1 MNYHTAYL
9 ASLSDADLREYA
21 ILAQGG
27 ISELQENYPFI
38 VSSFGGTK
46 QEYMSWMLKF
56 SLINQLSQSRQ
67 RGNGYWVEG
76 PLGYPAQWKIRC
88 NMSTP
93 MMLDSSDDESQAMDV
108 DETPIESL
116 QKLSLE
122 EIYPILRIFNTITY
136 LLH

>member
-1 MNYHTAYL
+1 M
-9 ASLSDADLREYA
+9 LR
-21 ILAQGG
+21 
-27 ISELQENYPFI
+27 
-38 VSSFGGTK
+38 
-46 QEYMSWMLKF
+46 F

-76 PLGYPAQWKIRC
+76 PPGYPAQWKIRC

-93 MMLDSSDDESQAMDV
+93 MMLDSSDDDSQAMDV

-116 QKLSLE
+116 QKLSVE

-136 LLH
+136 PLH

>member
-1 MNYHTAYL
+1 MDVEILTDKSAFSI
-9 ASLSDADLREYA
+9 ASKGKWLLGGRTPWLSCSVED
-21 ILAQGG
+21 
-27 ISELQENYPFI
+27 
-38 VSSFGGTK
+38 
-46 QEYMSWMLKF
+46 
-56 SLINQLSQSRQ
+56 SL
-67 RGNGYWVEG
+67 
-76 PLGYPAQWKIRC
+76 

-116 QKLSLE
+116 QKLTLE